1 MAHPK
6 EILSRLKAIPLKSLS
21 QNFLISPHWADK
33 LVDAFLAE
41 DQYDE
46 VWEIGPGLGALTQIL
61 AEKTK
66 KPIRLFE
73 IDKKLS
79 VFLQEQFPHLPL
91 HQGDFLDQD
100 WTQLISPPR
109 KVAILSNLPYHLS
122 SPMIFRMAENK
133 NVLSHFL
140 FTFQKEFADRLTAKP
155 GTKEFGSLTLI
166 TELHFS
172 LKNLGTLPAGAF
184 YPAPSVASQA
194 LLFIPK
200 PDSPKTEKTIA
211 VIKAAFS
218 HRRKKMAS
226 NLKEVFPDIAWESC
240 LAEAGLS
247 PQIRA
252 EALTLDQFNIL
263 SNNIK

>member
-6 EILSRLKAIPLKSLS
+6 EILNRLKASPLKSLS
-21 QNFLISPHWADK
+21 QNFLISPHWAEK
-33 LVDAFLAE
+33 LVGSLLE
-41 DQYDE
+41 EGQYDE
-46 VWEIGPGLGALTQIL
+46 VWEIGPGLGALTHVLTQ
-61 AEKTK
+61 KTK

-79 VFLQEQFPHLPL
+79 EYLKEEFPAFPL

-100 WTQLISPPR
+100 WSTLLSPPK
-109 KVAILSNLPYHLS
+109 KVAVLSNLPYHLS
-122 SPMIFRMAENK
+122 SPMIFKMAEHK

-155 GTKEFGSLTLI
+155 NTKEYGSLTLI

-194 LLFIPK
+194 ILFVPK
-200 PDSPKTEKTIA
+200 PDSSEITKA
-211 VIKAAFS
+211 SALIKAAFS

-226 NLKEVFPDIAWESC
+226 NLKEAFPEVAWESC
-240 LAEAGLS
+240 LKKIGLS
-247 PQIRA
+247 PLVRA
-252 EALTLDQFNIL
+252 EALTLEQFLSLSHNI
-263 SNNIK
+263 N

>member
-6 EILSRLKAIPLKSLS
+6 EILNALKAIPLKSLS
-21 QNFLISPHWADK
+21 QNFLISPHWAEK
-33 LVDAFLAE
+33 LVDAFLCE
-41 DQYDE
+41 GHYDE

-61 AEKTK
+61 TGKTQ

-79 VFLQEQFPHLPL
+79 EYLKEKFPQNPL
-91 HQGDFLDQD
+91 HQGDFLDHD

-109 KVAILSNLPYHLS
+109 KVAVLSNLPYHLS
-122 SPMIFRMAENK
+122 SPMIFKMAENK

-140 FTFQKEFADRLTAKP
+140 FTFQKEFADRLIAKP
-155 GTKEFGSLTLI
+155 NTKNYGGLTLI

-194 LLFIPK
+194 ILFIPK
-200 PDSPKTEKTIA
+200 ADSPEIQKTITL
-211 VIKAAFS
+211 IKAAFS

-226 NLKEVFPDIAWESC
+226 NLKEVFPEVPWESC
-240 LAEAGLS
+240 LEEAGIS
-247 PQIRA
+247 SQIRA
-252 EALTLDQFNIL
+252 EALTLEQFKL
-263 SNNIK
+263 LANNIK